1 MNWDDLRYFLA
12 VARTG
17 RLTAAGERLGVDHTT
32 VRRRIST
39 LEEAIGQT
47 LFTRTQRGYALTDVG
62 ARLQTT
68 AEQVEAQIDSA
79 ADEMGQRGASLAG
92 PVRIGAPE
100 GVASYVLADAVA
112 DLCRE
117 HPHLEAQ
124 ILAMPKNFSLTDREV
139 DVAIAVSPPK
149 SGRLRVRRVCD
160 YSLHVYGTE
169 AYLSRK
175 PPIRELEDFLKV
187 RGIGYVEDMIF
198 DNELNYLPL
207 IREDFRTRLNS
218 TSLYVQLR
226 MALGGHGVAILPDF
240 MAMRH
245 PELQQV
251 LPQEVSITRTFWMI
265 LHEDLRRLEKVR
277 KTADFLADRMRQAIP
292 RPVAR

>member
-1 MNWDDLRYFLA
+1 MNWDDLKYFLA
-12 VARTG
+12 VARSG

-32 VRRRIST
+32 VRRRISM
-39 LEEAIGQT
+39 LEEALGQT

-62 ARLQTT
+62 ARLQST
-68 AEQVEAQIDSA
+68 AEQVEAQIVSA
-79 ADEMGQRGASLAG
+79 EGEMSQRGATLAG

-100 GVASYVLADAVA
+100 GVASYVVADAVA

-117 HPHLEAQ
+117 HPNLEAQ
-124 ILAMPKNFSLTDREV
+124 ILAMPKNFSLIDREV

-169 AYLSRK
+169 DYLGRRA
-175 PPIRELEDFLKV
+175 PIREVSDFMRV

-226 MALGGHGVAILPDF
+226 LALGGHGVAILPDF
-240 MAMRH
+240 MAIRH
-245 PELQQV
+245 PELVRV
-251 LPQEVSITRTFWMI
+251 LPEEVSITRTFWMI
-265 LHEDLRRLEKVR
+265 LHEDLRRMEKVR
-277 KTADFLADRMRQAIP
+277 RTADFLAARMREIIP
-292 RPVAR
+292 KPASA